1 MAGIS
6 SACTIMNIAAD
17 EYISGGEIAVD
28 GTSFTSTIN
37 RFILNKKSKTT
48 GFQSTITAGAL
59 RP

>member
-1 MAGIS
+1 
-6 SACTIMNIAAD
+6 MNIAAD

-37 RFILNKKSKTT
+37 RFILNKKSRTT